1 MLLSMGSR
9 SGGPDATV
17 EVRRKQPP
25 ADRLLDTAATLF
37 DREGIRAVGIE
48 RLIAEADV
56 ARASLYQAF
65 GSKDGLVVA
74 YVERTD
80 RADRERYEREVRGL
94 SDDPAARIDAHF
106 RLAASKHAASPIP
119 RLTVLERC
127 HGVSGGLAPRS

>member
-1 MLLSMGSR
+1 MLLDMGSR
-9 SGGPDATV
+9 SGVPGTTV
-17 EVRRKQPP
+17 EVVRRKQPP
-25 ADRLLDTAATLF
+25 ADRLLDTATTLF
-37 DREGIRAVGIE
+37 DRDGIRAVGIE

-106 RLAASKHAASPIP
+106 RLAAASMQ
-119 RLTVLERC
+119 RRRFR
-127 HGVSGGLAPRS
+127 G